1 MLRLVRKER
10 LQNIVAVLYL
20 AIVGH
25 TIRISHPEAFAPD
38 DAYRRLRGRV
48 VNQPRVGL
56 VWFLLEKRTP
66 LPRRIRHKN
75 ICQPYRLIV
84 LFWSENRVESFV
96 SQWVLLATTL

>member
-48 VNQPRVGL
+48 VNQPRGGFGL
-56 VWFLLEKRTP
+56 VPSRKAHAFASPHT
-66 LPRRIRHKN
+66 
-75 ICQPYRLIV
+75 
-84 LFWSENRVESFV
+84 
-96 SQWVLLATTL
+96 A

>member
-38 DAYRRLRGRV
+38 DAYRRLRGRI
-48 VNQPRVGL
+48 VNQPRVIWSGSFSKSARL
-56 VWFLLEKRTP
+56 FLAAYGIKIFASRT
-66 LPRRIRHKN
+66 
-75 ICQPYRLIV
+75 
-84 LFWSENRVESFV
+84 
-96 SQWVLLATTL
+96 A